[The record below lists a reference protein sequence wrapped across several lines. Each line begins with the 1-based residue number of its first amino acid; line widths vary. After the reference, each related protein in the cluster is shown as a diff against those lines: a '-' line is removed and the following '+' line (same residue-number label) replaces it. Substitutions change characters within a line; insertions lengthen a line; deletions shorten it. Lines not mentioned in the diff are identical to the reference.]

1 MTESIRIASVNCQ
14 GLSTLNKRIDVFEY
28 YRTKNYNII
37 CLQDTHFTEEE
48 EKSISSQWG
57 YDCFFNS
64 FTSNARGVAILI
76 NNNFEFEFLK
86 ERKVKGGNILAV
98 EINIEKVRFTLINIY
113 GPNTDQPEFFDLIK
127 EWIIE
132 FENENFVICGD
143 FNLVQNP
150 TLDTFNYKNINHP
163 KARKRLMQIMLDL
176 NIIDYYRV
184 IFPKKRSFTWRK
196 RNPIKQARLD
206 YFLIA
211 DQLQNIT
218 TNIFTQP
225 SYRSDQSS
233 VIIEFKLDTFTK
245 GKGLW
250 KFNNSLLKDKEYVEK
265 VKQTIYRLKRQ
276 YAMCFYREDIV
287 KDIANEDI
295 HFNIDDLLFFET
307 LMMEIRGLT
316 ISHASYKKKMTNKRE
331 LELENEIND
340 LEIQDNFEETSTL
353 LYDKKLELMSIRENK
368 VRGTILRSKVKWI
381 EEGEKTTTYFCLVW
395 FGIIHYSAFS
405 AAKAM

>member
-76 NNNFEFEFLK
+76 NSNFEFEFLK
-86 ERKVKGGNILAV
+86 EKKVKGGNILAI

-113 GPNTDQPEFFDLIK
+113 GPNTDQPEFFELIK
-127 EWIIE
+127 DGILE
-132 FENENFVICGD
+132 FENENIVICGD

-150 TLDTFNYKNINHP
+150 TLDTYNYKHLNHP
-163 KARKRLMQIMLDL
+163 KARERLIQIMLDL
-176 NIIDYYRV
+176 NIVDYYRV
-184 IFPKKRSFTWRK
+184 IFPEKRSFTWRK

-211 DQLQNIT
+211 DQLQNIV

-225 SYRSDQSS
+225 SYRSDHSA
-233 VIIEFKLDTFTK
+233 VIIELKLDTFTK

-276 YAMCFYREDIV
+276 YAICIYREDIV
-287 KDIANEDI
+287 KDITNEDI

-307 LMMEIRGLT
+307 LLMEIRGIT
-316 ISHASYKKKMTNKRE
+316 ISHASY
-331 LELENEIND
+331 
-340 LEIQDNFEETSTL
+340 
-353 LYDKKLELMSIRENK
+353 
-368 VRGTILRSKVKWI
+368 
-381 EEGEKTTTYFCLVW
+381 
-395 FGIIHYSAFS
+395 
-405 AAKAM
+405 